1 MEGHLIA
8 LKTGLACYISIV
20 GCVSA
25 HAQTTTQLPAGCN
38 FGISIHK
45 AYEFVDSQM
54 AEYAERSEAI
64 LADVQSLKYR
74 VQRPDVI
81 VPGVPKG
88 EALTRDDNEKL
99 TELKRQF
106 VSISAKMSI
115 MSNYKRDIQ
124 VVAETYRVTRLADLH
139 GISKEDLADTD
150 PRKFYFEIL
159 QRLRVSQPVTSRTP
173 QLRQETNC
181 DLEAGL
187 YLEEELT
194 RRRLGKAGDFR
205 FRKTA
210 DVKGL
215 VNLISD
221 IERLRNLYELSRN
234 LLTRGIA
241 DVPGT
246 LVPGEPSNS
255 IGSYIAASN
264 AEIQSMHSTIVP
276 YIDQQFPSD
285 WSLEQ
290 GLWHREK

>member
-1 MEGHLIA
+1 
-8 LKTGLACYISIV
+8 
-20 GCVSA
+20 
-25 HAQTTTQLPAGCN
+25 
-38 FGISIHK
+38 
-45 AYEFVDSQM
+45 
-54 AEYAERSEAI
+54 
-64 LADVQSLKYR
+64 
-74 VQRPDVI
+74 
-81 VPGVPKG
+81 
-88 EALTRDDNEKL
+88 
-99 TELKRQF
+99 
-106 VSISAKMSI
+106 
-115 MSNYKRDIQ
+115 
-124 VVAETYRVTRLADLH
+124 
-139 GISKEDLADTD
+139 
-150 PRKFYFEIL
+150 L

-173 QLRQETNC
+173 QLRQENNC

-187 YLEEELT
+187 YLEEELA
-194 RRRLGKAGDFR
+194 RRRLGKAGDVR
-205 FRKTA
+205 FRKTG

-221 IERLRNLYELSRN
+221 IERLRNLHELSRN

-246 LVPGEPSNS
+246 LLSGEASNS